1 MNTTKITMPVNAH
14 KLSPPPNAVTKLS
27 APTRS
32 SVLSRPSRWHRRLL
46 WLTALHLAGVAALWY
61 LIWEISESH
70 WLGSVVTFLPRL
82 PWLLPGAVLILWS
95 LAVRSHALWWNA
107 LTTGFVLLA
116 IAEFNVPWQRLQ
128 NSEAGAGQNSL
139 SVRVASCNVQNFAP
153 DFSLVLQE
161 LQQAKPDVIALQ
173 EAFRP
178 PEVLLKQYPDW
189 HRLRVRGFWIA
200 ARWPLRLLGE
210 CQTDVFSHLSAI
222 AVEVA
227 SPNQPFVVV
236 DVHLMTARKSL
247 IELSPLEVV
256 SGDAQAPFMDA
267 TMRRMIEAR
276 QVREFL
282 DQYRSDLPLVVVGD
296 FNMPTSSSLYRAQFA
311 EFQNCFESA
320 SWGFGFT
327 APCKRFRWWP
337 RNTPW
342 QRIDHILA
350 SHDWHIVS
358 CHVGNQDGS
367 DHRMIAATL
376 QSRNSPDTNKSDE
389 SKNSVPDLSAEV
401 DRLR

>member
-1 MNTTKITMPVNAH
+1 MSVNAH
-14 KLSPPPNAVTKLS
+14 KWNPPSPAVS
-27 APTRS
+27 RIPRPRQGPT
-32 SVLSRPSRWHRRLL
+32 LSRPSCWRRRLH
-46 WLTALHLAGVAALWY
+46 WLTVLHCVMAATVWY
-61 LIWEISESH
+61 LIWEVSESH
-70 WLGSVVTFLPRL
+70 WLGSVFTFLPRL
-82 PWLLPGAVLILWS
+82 PWLLPGVVLVLWS
-95 LAVRSHALWWNA
+95 LAARSQAFWWNA

-128 NSEAGAGQNSL
+128 SSETNADQNRP

-153 DFSLVLQE
+153 DFSLVLQD

-178 PEVLLKQYPDW
+178 PEVLLKHYPDW

-210 CQTDVFSHLSAI
+210 CQTDVFSHLSAL

-227 SPNQPFVVV
+227 HPDRPFVVA

-247 IELSPLEVV
+247 VELRPLDIV
-256 SGDAQAPFMDA
+256 SGDAQAPFYDS
-267 TMRRMIEAR
+267 TMRRMIEAQ

-282 DQYRSDLPLVVVGD
+282 NQHRGDLPLIVVGD
-296 FNMPTSSSLYRAQFA
+296 FNMPVSSSLYRTQFA
-311 EFQNCFESA
+311 ELQNCFEAA

-327 APCKRFRWWP
+327 APCKRFRFWP

-342 QRIDHILA
+342 QRIDHILV
-350 SHDWHIVS
+350 SHDWNIES
-358 CHVGNQDGS
+358 CHVGQQDGS
-367 DHRMIAATL
+367 DHRLISASLKLRQPSRSSAT
-376 QSRNSPDTNKSDE
+376 PTI
-389 SKNSVPDLSAEV
+389 PDLSDEAR
-401 DRLR
+401 RLQ